1 MPAVKEAALVI
12 PLLII
17 GVFGSSAV
25 GLLIAVY
32 YQKSNDKASKRW
44 MYGFLFALTT
54 QLLYIIVVIFVG
66 GQTYTIVIGKKTYT
80 MYNAT
85 LFYYAIPVVVI
96 YPCLCYMMYK
106 VHMNNE
112 KYTEEEYRLFAI
124 RLHFDFMI
132 VLLWILWQILK

>member
-1 MPAVKEAALVI
+1 MRPLYYFAIGGYTFGYAVIFAFCSYMLGKDDKVPEVKEAALVI

-44 MYGFLFALTT
+44 MYGFLFAITT

-66 GQTYTIVIGKKTYT
+66 GQTYTIVLGKSTYT
-80 MYNAT
+80 
-85 LFYYAIPVVVI
+85 
-96 YPCLCYMMYK
+96 
-106 VHMNNE
+106 
-112 KYTEEEYRLFAI
+112 
-124 RLHFDFMI
+124 
-132 VLLWILWQILK
+132 